1 MCVQLGQRFSQP
13 KVEDSSFVQTKSMLQ
28 TLGLEKYEKNF
39 KKGLLTDATLP
50 LLNDR
55 WGGWGGGGLNGYGS
69 KDGFGD
75 VFGMGLGDG
84 LGML

>member
-1 MCVQLGQRFSQP
+1 MGGRESESSMFSLRLCVQLGQRFMQP
-13 KVEDSSFVQTKSMLQ
+13 RVEDSSFVQTKSMLQ

-55 WGGWGGGGLNGYGS
+55 
-69 KDGFGD
+69 
-75 VFGMGLGDG
+75 
-84 LGML
+84 